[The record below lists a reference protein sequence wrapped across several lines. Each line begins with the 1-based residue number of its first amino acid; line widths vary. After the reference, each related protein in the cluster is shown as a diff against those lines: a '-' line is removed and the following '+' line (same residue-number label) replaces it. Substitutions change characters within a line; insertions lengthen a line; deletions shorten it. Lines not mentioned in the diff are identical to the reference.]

1 MVVEYKCTDIG
12 VNDTSK
18 FRKDMESVLKR
29 NPFCAKN
36 LTVCVIGWFNIFKYL
51 VFRYYYYFNYNI

>member
-36 LTVCVIGWFNIFKYL
+36 LTVCVIG
-51 VFRYYYYFNYNI
+51 